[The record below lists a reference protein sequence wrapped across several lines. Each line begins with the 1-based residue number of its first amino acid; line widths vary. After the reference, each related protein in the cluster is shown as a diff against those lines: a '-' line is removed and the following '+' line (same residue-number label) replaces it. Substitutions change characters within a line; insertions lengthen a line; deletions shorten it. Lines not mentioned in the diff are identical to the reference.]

1 MIHQTIV
8 TMIQMTL
15 KPKHKH
21 FLINT
26 FCLMIG
32 ITAATLLFQWV
43 LHEFS
48 YDRFIEDGDRIY
60 RLVSVDK
67 ATGTRY
73 SGAVCQLRYDLPDA
87 VPQVE
92 ECVSVITHYSN
103 LNPHTVRDM
112 ERNESFE
119 VTALKTSDNFFNVFT
134 YPVVE
139 GEPHHILQPN
149 EVAISK
155 EMAQKL
161 YDGSALGKSLA
172 HSYMFIETIYT
183 VALVVDVPSNTHLPF
198 EVVVP
203 MDSRELN
210 LYRNITEEQPIY
222 VKLKENALFSKAEM
236 KRLANIQ
243 SEKYDKQAWL
253 EFQPL
258 HDIHLDTN
266 YADQASVGN
275 GNATYVWIII
285 AGILLIVAVTVVN
298 CATLDVSY
306 SVQQTKNRV
315 VKRVLGCSEWRI
327 FSGNTLKTL
336 LITLVAMGLSLFAVW
351 LLLPAF
357 QSWIGVPVQLRFD
370 KYLLIFCLALL
381 VLLPLAS
388 SLFGY
393 YCLRSVAFPD
403 VLKGKMRHL
412 KGIRISNASSVFQVD
427 ISSLAAVFTVVILLQ
442 LSFMRHSDKGV
453 DASNIV
459 SLNSLV
465 TPCYKVDLIRDEL
478 MKNPNIYSVGL
489 CMGDFSKPN
498 GIIRDVDWE
507 GREEGN
513 DAVFQSLITDGYFQ
527 EMVGMELLAG
537 DYLSKDL
544 NLDDYFEG
552 KYEGN
557 GQYVVNE
564 AAVKAMGW
572 SAEEAIGKE
581 LALTVTSGRIVGVVK
596 DFHFSDMRD
605 AVSPLIMEYG
615 PEAQPNIVV
624 KIAPENRQ
632 QTLAYIQ
639 EVVRPFNFTDVFSY
653 SFLGEKELYREERQ
667 VGHLSLLYFLA
678 AILLALFGFFG
689 VVSYHL
695 HQESLNMAVRKVF
708 GASTHEVQGHYL
720 KTRLRM
726 YILPVIVATVL
737 SVYFSLQ
744 WLQGFAY
751 HVSVP
756 LVLTVAV
763 LSCFGAFL
771 LLSLIVSGV
780 VQAICGRRITEVLQ
794 KG

>member
-1 MIHQTIV
+1 MNNSIFR
-8 TMIQMTL
+8 
-15 KPKHKH
+15 PKNKH

-48 YDRFIEDGDRIY
+48 YDRFIEDGDRVY

-73 SGAVCQLRYDLPDA
+73 TGGVCQLRYDLPDA

-92 ECVSVITHYSN
+92 ECVSVVSHYTN
-103 LNPHTVRDM
+103 MNPNTVRDM

-119 VTALKTSDNFFNVFT
+119 VMALTTSDNFFNVFT

-139 GEPHHILQPN
+139 GEPHHILKPN
-149 EVAISK
+149 EAAISK
-155 EMAQKL
+155 EMAKKL
-161 YDGSALGKSLA
+161 FDGSAIGQPLVC
-172 HSYMFIETIYT
+172 SYMHIETVYT
-183 VALVVDVPSNTHLPF
+183 VALVVDVPTNTHLPF
-198 EVVVP
+198 EVVMP
-203 MDSRELN
+203 MDSRQLN
-210 LYRNITEEQPIY
+210 LYRNITENQTIY
-222 VKLKENALFSKAEM
+222 VKLRENAMFSKAEM

-243 SEKYDKQAWL
+243 TEKYDKQKWL
-253 EFQPL
+253 DFQPL
-258 HDIHLDTN
+258 RDIHLHTDYN
-266 YADQASVGN
+266 DSESVGN
-275 GNATYVWIII
+275 GNASYVWIII
-285 AGILLIVAVTVVN
+285 FGILLIVAVTIVN

-315 VKRVLGCSEWRI
+315 VERVFGCSEFRI
-327 FSGNTLKTL
+327 FSSNLLETL
-336 LITLVAMGLSLFAVW
+336 LITLVAMGLSLLAVW
-351 LLLPAF
+351 ALLPAF

-370 KYLLIFCLALL
+370 KWLLFFCLALL

-388 SLFGY
+388 SLFGQ
-393 YCLRSVAFPD
+393 YCLRSVAFAD

-412 KGIRISNASSVFQVD
+412 KGIRISNASSVFQVGL
-427 ISSLAAVFTVVILLQ
+427 SSLAAVFTVVILLQ
-442 LSFMRHSDKGV
+442 LTFMRHSDKGV
-453 DASNIV
+453 DMSNIV

-465 TPCYKVDLIRDEL
+465 TPCYKVGPIRDEL
-478 MKNPNIYSVGL
+478 MKNPDIYSVGL

-498 GIIRDVDWE
+498 GFISEVDWE

-513 DAVFQSLITDGYFQ
+513 DAVFRLLITDGYFQ
-527 EMVGMELLAG
+527 EMVGMELLSG

-544 NLDDYFEG
+544 NLDDYFDG

-596 DFHFSDMRD
+596 DFHFSDMRN

-615 PEAQPNIVV
+615 PEALPNIVV

-639 EVVRPFNFTDVFSY
+639 EVVRPFNYSDVFSY

-678 AILLALFGFFG
+678 AMLLALFGFFG

-708 GASTHEVQGHYL
+708 GATTGEVQGHYL

-726 YILPVIVATVL
+726 YILPVLAATIL
-737 SVYFSLQ
+737 SVYFSLK

-751 HVSVP
+751 HVPVS
-756 LVLTVAV
+756 LVLTVAL
-763 LSCFGAFL
+763 LSFFAAFL

-780 VQAICGRRITEVLQ
+780 VQAICSRRITEVLQ
-794 KG
+794 RG

>member
-1 MIHQTIV
+1 MNKLV
-8 TMIQMTL
+8 L
-15 KPKHKH
+15 KPKRKH
-21 FLINT
+21 FLINV
-26 FCLMIG
+26 FCLVIG
-32 ITAATLLFQWV
+32 ITSATLLFQWV

-73 SGAVCQLRYDLPDA
+73 TGGVCQLRYDLPDA

-92 ECVSVITHYSN
+92 ECVSVISHYAN
-103 LNPHTVRDM
+103 QNPNTVRDM

-119 VTALKTSDNFFNVFT
+119 VTALTTSDNFFNVFT

-149 EVAISK
+149 EAAISK
-155 EMAQKL
+155 EMAKKL
-161 YDGSALGKSLA
+161 FDGSAIGQPLVC
-172 HSYMFIETIYT
+172 SYMHIETVYT
-183 VALVVDVPSNTHLPF
+183 VALVVDVPTNTHLPF

-203 MDSRELN
+203 MDSRQLN
-210 LYRNITEEQPIY
+210 LYRNITENQTIY
-222 VKLKENALFSKAEM
+222 VKLRENALFSKAEM

-243 SEKYDKQAWL
+243 TEKYDKQQWL

-258 HDIHLDTN
+258 RDIHLHTDYN
-266 YADQASVGN
+266 DSESVGN
-275 GNATYVWIII
+275 GNASYVWIII
-285 AGILLIVAVTVVN
+285 FGILLIVAVTIVN

-315 VKRVLGCSEWRI
+315 VERVFGCSEFRI
-327 FSGNTLKTL
+327 FSSNLLETL
-336 LITLVAMGLSLFAVW
+336 LITLVAMGLSLLAVW
-351 LLLPAF
+351 GLLPAF

-370 KYLLIFCLALL
+370 KWLLFFCLALL
-381 VLLPLAS
+381 ALLPLAS
-388 SLFGY
+388 SLFGQ
-393 YCLRSVAFPD
+393 YCLRSVAFAD

-412 KGIRISNASSVFQVD
+412 KGIRISNASSMLQVGL
-427 ISSLAAVFTVVILLQ
+427 SSLAAVFTVVTLLQ

-453 DASNIV
+453 DTSNIV

-465 TPCYKVDLIRDEL
+465 TPCYKVGLIRDEL
-478 MKNPNIYSVGL
+478 MKNPDIYSVGL

-498 GIIRDVDWE
+498 GFIRDVDWE

-513 DAVFQSLITDGYFQ
+513 DAVFQVLFTDGYFQ
-527 EMVGMELLAG
+527 EMAEMELLAG

-544 NLDDYFEG
+544 NLADYFEG

-581 LALTVTSGRIVGVVK
+581 LTLTVTSGRIVGVVK
-596 DFHFSDMRD
+596 DFHFSDMRN

-632 QTLAYIQ
+632 KTLAYIQ
-639 EVVRPFNFTDVFSY
+639 EVVRLFNYTDVFSY

-678 AILLALFGFFG
+678 AMLLSLFGFFG
-689 VVSYHL
+689 VISYHL
-695 HQESLNMAVRKVF
+695 HQEETNMAVRKVY
-708 GASTHEVQGHYL
+708 GATNREVMGHYL
-720 KTRLRM
+720 KTKLRL
-726 YILPVIVATVL
+726 YVLPILVATAV
-737 SVYFSLQ
+737 SVYFSLN
-744 WLQGFAY
+744 WLQNFAY
-751 HVSVP
+751 HLSVP
-756 LVLTVAV
+756 LVLTVALV
-763 LSCFGAFL
+763 SVFAAFV
-771 LLSLIVSGV
+771 LLSLITSGV
-780 VQAICGRRITEVLQ
+780 VQAVCSRKITDVLQ
-794 KG
+794 K

>member
-1 MIHQTIV
+1 
-8 TMIQMTL
+8 MIQMTL

-161 YDGSALGKSLA
+161 YDGSALGKPLA

-412 KGIRISNASSVFQVD
+412 KGIRISNASSVFQVG

-544 NLDDYFEG
+544 NLDDYFDG
-552 KYEGN
+552 KYTGRWE
-557 GQYVVNE
+557 YVMNE
-564 AAVKAMGW
+564 AAVKSMGW
-572 SAEEAIGKE
+572 SPEDAIGKD
-581 LALTVTSGRIVGVVK
+581 LTLSVTSGRIVGVVK
-596 DFHFSDMRD
+596 DFHFSDMRN

-632 QTLAYIQ
+632 QTLDYIRD
-639 EVVRPFNFTDVFSY
+639 VVHSVNYTDVFSY
-653 SFLGEKELYREERQ
+653 SFLDEKELYHEERQ
-667 VGHLSLLYFLA
+667 VGHISLLYFLA

>member
-1 MIHQTIV
+1 MNNSI
-8 TMIQMTL
+8 L
-15 KPKHKH
+15 RPKHKH
-21 FLINT
+21 FLINA

-48 YDRFIEDGDRIY
+48 YDRFVEDGDRIY

-73 SGAVCQLRYDLPDA
+73 TGGVCQLRYDLPDA

-92 ECVSVITHYSN
+92 ECVSVVSHYTN
-103 LNPHTVRDM
+103 MNPNTVRDM

-119 VTALKTSDNFFNVFT
+119 VMALTTSDNFFNVFT

-139 GEPHHILQPN
+139 GEPHHILKPN
-149 EVAISK
+149 EAAISK

-161 YDGSALGKSLA
+161 YDGSAIGQPLVC
-172 HSYMFIETIYT
+172 SYMHKETVYT

-198 EVVVP
+198 EVVLP
-203 MDSRELN
+203 MNSGELS
-210 LYRNITEEQPIY
+210 LYRNITENQTIY
-222 VKLKENALFSKAEM
+222 VKLRENALFSKAEM

-243 SEKYDKQAWL
+243 TEKYDKQAL
-253 EFQPL
+253 LQFQPL
-258 HDIHLDTN
+258 HDIHLHTDYN
-266 YADQASVGN
+266 DPESVGN
-275 GNATYVWIII
+275 GNASYVWIII
-285 AGILLIVAVTVVN
+285 FGILLIVAVTIVN

-315 VKRVLGCSEWRI
+315 VERVFGCSEFRI
-327 FSGNTLKTL
+327 FSSNLLETL
-336 LITLVAMGLSLFAVW
+336 LITLVAMGLSLLAVW
-351 LLLPAF
+351 ALLPAF

-370 KYLLIFCLALL
+370 KWLLFFCLALL

-388 SLFGY
+388 SLFGQ
-393 YCLRSVAFPD
+393 YCLRSVAFAD

-412 KGIRISNASSVFQVD
+412 KGIRISNASSVFQVGL
-427 ISSLAAVFTVVILLQ
+427 SSLAAVFTIVILLQ
-442 LSFMRHSDKGV
+442 LTFMRHSDKGV
-453 DASNIV
+453 DMSNIV

-465 TPCYKVDLIRDEL
+465 TPCYKVGPIRDEL
-478 MKNPNIYSVGL
+478 MKNPDIYSVGL

-498 GIIRDVDWE
+498 GFIRDVDWE

-513 DAVFQSLITDGYFQ
+513 DAVFQVLYTDGYFQ

-544 NLDDYFEG
+544 NLDDYFDG
-552 KYEGN
+552 MYEGN

-564 AAVKAMGW
+564 AAIKAMGW
-572 SAEEAIGKE
+572 SAEEAIGRD
-581 LALTVTSGRIVGVVK
+581 LTLTVTSGRIVGVVK
-596 DFHFSDMRD
+596 DFNFSDMRN
-605 AVSPLIMEYG
+605 AVSPLIMEYA

-639 EVVRPFNFTDVFSY
+639 KVVRPFNFSDVFSY

-678 AILLALFGFFG
+678 AMLLALFGFFG

-708 GASTHEVQGHYL
+708 GASTREVQGHYL

-726 YILPVIVATVL
+726 YILPVIAATAL
-737 SVYFSLQ
+737 SVYFSLH
-744 WLQGFAY
+744 WLQDFAY
-751 HVSVP
+751 HVPVS

-763 LSCFGAFL
+763 LSFFAAFL

-780 VQAICGRRITEVLQ
+780 VQVICSKRITEVLQ
-794 KG
+794 RG

>member
-1 MIHQTIV
+1 MNKLV
-8 TMIQMTL
+8 L

-21 FLINT
+21 FLINV
-26 FCLMIG
+26 FCLVIG
-32 ITAATLLFQWV
+32 ITSATLLFQWV

-73 SGAVCQLRYDLPDA
+73 TGGVCQLRYDLPDA

-92 ECVSVITHYSN
+92 ECVSVISHYAN
-103 LNPHTVRDM
+103 QNPNTVRDM

-119 VTALKTSDNFFNVFT
+119 VTALTTSDNFFNVFT

-149 EVAISK
+149 EAAISK
-155 EMAQKL
+155 EMAKKL
-161 YDGSALGKSLA
+161 FDGSAIGQPLVC
-172 HSYMFIETIYT
+172 SYMHVETVYT

-198 EVVVP
+198 EVVMP
-203 MDSRELN
+203 MDSRQLN
-210 LYRNITEEQPIY
+210 LYRNIIENQTIY
-222 VKLKENALFSKAEM
+222 VKLRENALFSKAEM

-243 SEKYDKQAWL
+243 TEKYDKQQWL

-258 HDIHLDTN
+258 RDIHLHTDYN
-266 YADQASVGN
+266 DSESVGK
-275 GNATYVWIII
+275 GNASYVWIII
-285 AGILLIVAVTVVN
+285 FGILLIVAVTIVN

-315 VKRVLGCSEWRI
+315 VKRVFGCSEFRI
-327 FSGNTLKTL
+327 FSGNILETL
-336 LITLVAMGLSLFAVW
+336 LITLVAMGFSLLAVW
-351 LLLPAF
+351 GLLPAF

-370 KYLLIFCLALL
+370 KWLLFFCLALL
-381 VLLPLAS
+381 ALLPLAS
-388 SLFGY
+388 SLFGQ
-393 YCLRSVAFPD
+393 YCLRSVAFAD

-412 KGIRISNASSVFQVD
+412 KGIRISNASSMLQVGL
-427 ISSLAAVFTVVILLQ
+427 SSLAAVFTVVTLLQ

-453 DASNIV
+453 DTSNIV

-465 TPCYKVDLIRDEL
+465 TPCYKVGPIRDEL
-478 MKNPNIYSVGL
+478 MKNPDIYSVGL
-489 CMGDFSKPN
+489 CCGDFSQPN
-498 GIIRDVDWE
+498 GFISEVEWE

-513 DAVFQSLITDGYFQ
+513 DAVFQVLYTDGYFQ

-572 SAEEAIGKE
+572 SVEDAIGKD
-581 LALTVTSGRIVGVVK
+581 LTLTVTSGRIVGVVK
-596 DFHFSDMRD
+596 DFHFSDMRN
-605 AVSPLIMEYG
+605 AVSPLIMEYA

-639 EVVRPFNFTDVFSY
+639 EVVRPFNFTDVISC

-678 AILLALFGFFG
+678 AMLLALFGFFG

-695 HQESLNMAVRKVF
+695 HQEETNMAVRKVY
-708 GASTHEVQGHYL
+708 GATNREVMGHYL
-720 KTRLRM
+720 KTKLRL
-726 YILPVIVATVL
+726 YVLPILVATAV
-737 SVYFSLQ
+737 SVYFSLN
-744 WLQGFAY
+744 WLQNFAY

-756 LVLTVAV
+756 LVLTVGLVSVFA
-763 LSCFGAFL
+763 AFL
-771 LLSLIVSGV
+771 LLSLITSCV
-780 VQAICGRRITEVLQ
+780 VQAVCSRKITDVLQ
-794 KG
+794 K

>member
-1 MIHQTIV
+1 MNKLV
-8 TMIQMTL
+8 L
-15 KPKHKH
+15 KPKRKH
-21 FLINT
+21 FLINV
-26 FCLMIG
+26 FCLVIG
-32 ITAATLLFQWV
+32 ITSATLLFQWV

-73 SGAVCQLRYDLPDA
+73 TGGVCQLRYDLPDA

-92 ECVSVITHYSN
+92 ECVSVISHYTN
-103 LNPHTVRDM
+103 QNPNTVRDM

-119 VTALKTSDNFFNVFT
+119 VTALTTSDNFFNVFT

-149 EVAISK
+149 EAAISK
-155 EMAQKL
+155 EMAKKL
-161 YDGSALGKSLA
+161 FDGSAIGQPLVC
-172 HSYMFIETIYT
+172 SYMHVEIVYT

-198 EVVVP
+198 EVVRL
-203 MDSRELN
+203 MDSRHLN
-210 LYRNITEEQPIY
+210 LYRNIAANQTIN
-222 VKLKENALFSKAEM
+222 VKLRENALFSKAEM

-243 SEKYDKQAWL
+243 TEKYDKQQWL

-258 HDIHLDTN
+258 RDIHLHTDYN
-266 YADQASVGN
+266 DSESVGN
-275 GNATYVWIII
+275 GNASYVLIII
-285 AGILLIVAVTVVN
+285 FGILLIVAVTIVN

-315 VKRVLGCSEWRI
+315 VKRVFGCSEFRI
-327 FSGNTLKTL
+327 FSGNILETL
-336 LITLVAMGLSLFAVW
+336 LITLVAMGLSLLAVW
-351 LLLPAF
+351 GLLPAF

-370 KYLLIFCLALL
+370 KWQLFFCLALL
-381 VLLPLAS
+381 ALLPLAS
-388 SLFGY
+388 SLFGQ
-393 YCLRSVAFPD
+393 YCLRSVAFAD

-412 KGIRISNASSVFQVD
+412 KGIRISNASSMLQVGL
-427 ISSLAAVFTVVILLQ
+427 SSLAAVFTVVTLLQ

-453 DASNIV
+453 DTSNIV

-465 TPCYKVDLIRDEL
+465 TPCYKVGPIRDEL
-478 MKNPNIYSVGL
+478 MKNPDIYSVGL
-489 CMGDFSKPN
+489 CCGDFSQPN
-498 GIIRDVDWE
+498 GFISEVEWE

-513 DAVFQSLITDGYFQ
+513 DAVFQVLYTDGYFQ

-572 SAEEAIGKE
+572 SVEDAIGKD
-581 LALTVTSGRIVGVVK
+581 LTLTVTSGRIVGVVK
-596 DFHFSDMRD
+596 DFHFSDMRN
-605 AVSPLIMEYG
+605 AVSPLIMEYA

-639 EVVRPFNFTDVFSY
+639 EVVRPFNFTDVISC

-678 AILLALFGFFG
+678 AMLLALFGFFG

-695 HQESLNMAVRKVF
+695 HQEETNMAVRKVY
-708 GASTHEVQGHYL
+708 GATNREVMGHYL
-720 KTRLRM
+720 KTKLRL
-726 YILPVIVATVL
+726 YVLPILVATAV
-737 SVYFSLQ
+737 SVYFSLN
-744 WLQGFAY
+744 WLQNFAY

-756 LVLTVAV
+756 LVLTVALV
-763 LSCFGAFL
+763 SVFAAFL
-771 LLSLIVSGV
+771 LLSLITSGV
-780 VQAICGRRITEVLQ
+780 VQAVCSQKITDVLQ
-794 KG
+794 K